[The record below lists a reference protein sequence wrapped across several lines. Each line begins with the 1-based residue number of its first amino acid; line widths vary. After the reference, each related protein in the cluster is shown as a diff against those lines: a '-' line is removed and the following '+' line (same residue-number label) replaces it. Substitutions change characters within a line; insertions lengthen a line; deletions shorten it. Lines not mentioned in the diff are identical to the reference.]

1 MRSRDREISGR
12 RREPLARSG
21 VPLSVIAPLRC
32 RDPRLWQIATLAG
45 LLGYGVAFLGFD
57 VTPVRAVLIV
67 STALA
72 TQLVG
77 TRFARL
83 PAFDP
88 WSALISSLSLC
99 LLLRTNSAL
108 VAMFA
113 ASAAIGS
120 KFLFRF
126 NGKHIFNPTNFAL
139 VLAIALTGD
148 AWVSPGQWG
157 SAAFFGFLLACA
169 GRFVVHRADRGDVT
183 LAYLATMLL
192 LVVGRSLSLHEPLA
206 IPLHRL
212 ESGALLLFAFF
223 MISDPKTTPDSRLG
237 RIFFG
242 ALVATG
248 AAYVQFRLFRPN
260 GALWSLALCSLL
272 VPLIDLIFPAARSA
286 AAASPITPFDT
297 KGDLHA
303 PFIRLRLRPLVVRRA
318 RPGASRSGLLR
329 LLRREGGREA
339 L

>member
-1 MRSRDREISGR
+1 
-12 RREPLARSG
+12 
-21 VPLSVIAPLRC
+21 VIAPLRL
-32 RDPRLWQIATLAG
+32 RDARLWQIACLAS
-45 LLGYGVAFLGFD
+45 LLAYGAMFLGFD
-57 VTPVRAVLIV
+57 VTAGRAALIV

-72 TQLVG
+72 TQALG
-77 TRFARL
+77 TVFARL
-83 PAFDP
+83 PAYDP

-99 LLLRTNSAL
+99 LLLRTNSPL
-108 VAMFA
+108 VAAFA
-113 ASAAIGS
+113 TAAAIGS

-126 NGKHIFNPTNFAL
+126 NGKHLFNPTNFAL
-139 VLAIALTGD
+139 VLVIAATGD

-157 SAAFFGFLLACA
+157 SFAFFGFLLACA

-183 LAYLATMLL
+183 LAYLATTLA
-192 LVVGRSLSLHEPLA
+192 LVVGRSLSLHEPLS

-223 MISDPKTTPDSRLG
+223 MISDPKTTPNSRAG
-237 RIFFG
+237 RILFG
-242 ALVATG
+242 VLVATG

-272 VPLIDLIFPAARSA
+272 VPLIDLVLPAPAGGRSRA
-286 AAASPITPFDT
+286 ITPFDP
-297 KGDLHA
+297 KGEFHA
-303 PFIRLRLRPLVVRRA
+303 SAPLIRLRLRPVPVRRA
-318 RPGASRSGLLR
+318 RHGSTRSGLLR

>member
-1 MRSRDREISGR
+1 M
-12 RREPLARSG
+12 
-21 VPLSVIAPLRC
+21 IAPLRL
-32 RDPRLWQIATLAG
+32 RDARLWQIATLAS
-45 LLGYGVAFLGFD
+45 LLAYGTAFLGFD
-57 VTPVRAVLIV
+57 VTLPRALLIV
-67 STALA
+67 GTALG
-72 TQLVG
+72 TQALG
-77 TRFARL
+77 TLFARL
-83 PAFDP
+83 PAYDP
-88 WSALISSLSLC
+88 WSALISALSLC
-99 LLLRTNSAL
+99 LLLRTNSPL
-108 VAMFA
+108 VAAFA
-113 ASAAIGS
+113 AAAAIGS

-126 NGKHIFNPTNFAL
+126 NGKHLFNPTNFAL
-139 VLAIALTGD
+139 VLVIAVTGD

-206 IPLHRL
+206 IPFHRL

-223 MISDPKTTPDSRLG
+223 MISDPKTTPNSRLG
-237 RIFFG
+237 RVFFG

-272 VPLIDLIFPAARSA
+272 VPLIDLLFPATRKSA
-286 AAASPITPFDT
+286 AAGAAPITPFDP
-297 KGDLHA
+297 KGDFHA
-303 PFIRLRLRPLVVRRA
+303 STSLIRLRLRPLPVRRA
-318 RPGASRSGLLR
+318 RHGALRPGLLR

>member
-1 MRSRDREISGR
+1 VSF
-12 RREPLARSG
+12 
-21 VPLSVIAPLRC
+21 LSVIAPLRL
-32 RDPRLWQIATLAG
+32 RDARTWQIATLTG
-45 LLGYGVAFLGFD
+45 LLAYGTAVMGFD
-57 VTPVRAVLIV
+57 VTPARALLIV

-72 TQLVG
+72 TQAVG
-77 TRFARL
+77 TLFARL
-83 PAFDP
+83 PAYDP

-99 LLLRTNSAL
+99 LLLRTGSSL
-108 VAMFA
+108 VAAFA
-113 ASAAIGS
+113 AAAAIGS

-126 NGKHIFNPTNFAL
+126 NGKHLFNPTNFAIVL
-139 VLAIALTGD
+139 VIAVTGD

-157 SAAFFGFLLACA
+157 NAAFFGFLLACA
-169 GRFVVHRADRGDVT
+169 GRFVVHRASRGDVT
-183 LAYLATMLL
+183 VAYLVTTLL
-192 LVVGRSLSLHEPLA
+192 LVFGRSLSLHEPLS

-272 VPLIDLIFPAARSA
+272 VPLIDLVFPSSDARRSTGPRGAA
-286 AAASPITPFDT
+286 PITPFDT
-297 KGDLHA
+297 KEGGLHVPAYA
-303 PFIRLRLRPLVVRRA
+303 PLIRLRLRPLPVRRA
-318 RPGASRSGLLR
+318 RYGAARQSLLR

>member
-1 MRSRDREISGR
+1 VI
-12 RREPLARSG
+12 AR
-21 VPLSVIAPLRC
+21 LAPLRI
-32 RDPRLWQIATLAG
+32 RDARLWQIASLAC
-45 LLGYGVAFLGFD
+45 LLAYGTAFLGFD
-57 VTPVRAVLIV
+57 VTAGRALLIV
-67 STALA
+67 GTALA
-72 TQLVG
+72 TQAVG
-77 TRFARL
+77 TAFARL
-83 PAFDP
+83 RAYDP

-99 LLLRTNSAL
+99 LLLRTNSPL
-108 VAMFA
+108 VAAFA
-113 ASAAIGS
+113 AAAAIGS

-126 NGKHIFNPTNFAL
+126 DGKHLFNPTNFAL
-139 VLAIALTGD
+139 VLAIVSTGD

-157 SAAFFGFLLACA
+157 SFAFFGFLLACA
-169 GRFVVHRADRGDVT
+169 GRFVVQRAERGDVT
-183 LAYLATMLL
+183 VAYLATMLL
-192 LVVGRSLSLHEPLA
+192 LVVGRSLQLHEPLS

-272 VPLIDLIFPAARSA
+272 VPLIDLIFPSPGKRHPAGDSRPASDPGAVTLFDPKGAAH
-286 AAASPITPFDT
+286 AS
-297 KGDLHA
+297 
-303 PFIRLRLRPLVVRRA
+303 PFIRLRLRPLPVRRA
-318 RPGASRSGLLR
+318 RRGSARASLLR